1 MFSSKNLIRD
11 EIEVIQLA
19 KAEYALYKGD
29 KFIDIGTAD
38 ELAKKRNVS
47 KRMIYYLSTPT
58 YKRKLKKRKKNKNA
72 LFVEKIDG

>member
-1 MFSSKNLIRD
+1 M
-11 EIEVIQLA
+11 A